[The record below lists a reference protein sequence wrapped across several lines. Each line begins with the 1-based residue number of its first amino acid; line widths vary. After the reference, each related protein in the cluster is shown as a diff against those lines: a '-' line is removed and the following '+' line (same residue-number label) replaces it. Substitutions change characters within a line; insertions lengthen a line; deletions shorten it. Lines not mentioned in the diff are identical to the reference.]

1 MDEDPY
7 GADVPVLESALLPG
21 LIPSPEILERYNA
34 IIPGAATRI
43 LNMAEEQSRH
53 RLAFEEAL
61 AEVDAKRM
69 QQVVYSGS
77 AIAMLCIGTG
87 SLLVFFGRGAPGL
100 VIVMAGILLF
110 IGIFLYA
117 INSRGLRL
125 RASLTT
131 ARYPRGPRPFDL

>member
-7 GADVPVLESALLPG
+7 GAHVPVPESALLPG

-34 IIPGAATRI
+34 IVPGAATRI

-53 RLAFEEAL
+53 RLALEEAL
-61 AEVDAKRM
+61 AEADAKRM
-69 QQVVYSGS
+69 HQLMESGS
-77 AIAMLCIGTG
+77 VIAMLCIGTG

-100 VIVMAGILLF
+100 IIAMAGILLF
-110 IGIFLYA
+110 IGIFLHA
-117 INSRGLRL
+117 LNSRHLRL
-125 RASLTT
+125 RGSLAP